1 MKNTKRY
8 ETRKH
13 QREAK
18 QHFHPRALARAIA
31 HSRAAHSDISGI
43 NKVTPGTTQSAF
55 ARTWRTDAEM
65 FAREV

>member
-18 QHFHPRALARAIA
+18 QHFHPRALARAIV
-31 HSRAAHSDISGI
+31 HNRAAFSDMSGI
-43 NKVTPGTTQSAF
+43 NKVIPGTTQSAF
-55 ARTWRTDAEM
+55 AKNWRREADT
-65 FAREV
+65 FAREE

>member
-31 HSRAAHSDISGI
+31 HRRAENSEISGI
-43 NKVTPGTTQSAF
+43 NKVAPGATQSPF
-55 ARTWRTDAEM
+55 ARTWRRDAEM